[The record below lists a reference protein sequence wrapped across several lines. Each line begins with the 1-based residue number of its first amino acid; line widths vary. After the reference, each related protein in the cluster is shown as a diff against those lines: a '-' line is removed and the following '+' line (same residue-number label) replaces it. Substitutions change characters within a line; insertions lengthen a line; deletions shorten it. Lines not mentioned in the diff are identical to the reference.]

1 MQALDVTVAATTVLP
16 TQLGIR
22 GQSHILYFQGLLDSE
37 QLRRRTGDPF
47 ESTRLFYFS
56 LLHISG
62 NISSTMNPS
71 LAHGAHHDAP
81 ELRSTTV
88 LLQCPST
95 GSLILDNDSCTG

>member
-47 ESTRLFYFS
+47 ESTGSFYFS
-56 LLHISG
+56 LRHIFR

-71 LAHGAHHDAP
+71 LAHGVHHDAAA
-81 ELRSTTV
+81 LRSTTV
-88 LLQCPST
+88 LPQFPST
-95 GSLILDNDSCTG
+95 GSLIRDNDSGTG